1 MPKTFWVP
9 DVAEFNE
16 KIDFQSTNL
25 TPFYS
30 QLKRHFRTKGLK
42 VFDKET

>member
-1 MPKTFWVP
+1 MT
-9 DVAEFNE
+9 EFNE

-30 QLKRHFRTKGLK
+30 QLKRHFRIKCLK
-42 VFDKET
+42 IFDKETW